1 MKRITPHRI
10 VFINPPLTLE
20 ERYGSLAE
28 AGSTMPSLGLLSLA
42 AVARE
47 KGFECKIIEASSLQ
61 LTLEECL
68 EQIKSWHPH
77 IVGITACTTAIVS
90 AAEVAKRIKE
100 WDSDITT
107 IIGGPH
113 LTALPQETLETY
125 PQFDIGIIGE
135 GEETL
140 AELLGKI
147 ETKKSLNSVKG
158 LIFRQNGNFVKTEPR
173 PFITSLDDLP
183 LPAWD
188 LLPGFPHSYKPAAL
202 KVRRLPAAHV
212 VSSRGCPFQC
222 IFCDRSVFGRKY
234 RIHSSKYMMELIKKL
249 YHDFGVREISFE
261 DDTFT
266 LFIERLVKL
275 CNMIMQEGLDI
286 SWSCNGRVEA
296 VKPELLKLMKQAG
309 CWQIAYGIES
319 GDQKILD
326 IAKKGIT
333 VDEIKCA
340 IQWTHE
346 AGIFSKGFFI
356 VGFPQES
363 EETLQRT
370 INFARKLKLDDVS
383 ISLMTPFPG
392 TEIYKW
398 GDKYGSF
405 ENDWKKMN
413 LLDAVYIPHGLSQE
427 KLLQYQKKFL
437 REFYLRPRI
446 VLSYLKRILK
456 TPSLIPY
463 LFKAFI
469 GYLKKIR

>member
-1 MKRITPHRI
+1 MNRTTPHRI
-10 VFINPPLTLE
+10 VFINPPLSLQ

-47 KGFECKIIEASSLQ
+47 KGFECGIIEASSLQ

-68 EQIKSWHPH
+68 EQVKSWHPH
-77 IVGITACTTAIVS
+77 IVGITACTTAVVS

-100 WDSDITT
+100 WDKNIIT

-113 LTALPQETLETY
+113 ITALPEETMESY
-125 PQFDIGIIGE
+125 PQFDIGVIGE

-140 AELLGKI
+140 LALLGKI
-147 ETKKSLNSVKG
+147 ETGSSLDAIKG
-158 LIFRQNGNFVKTEPR
+158 LIFQQNSKVFITEPR
-173 PFITSLDDLP
+173 SFIAQLDDLP

-188 LLPGFPHSYKPAAL
+188 LLPGFPQHYKPAAL
-202 KVRRLPAAHV
+202 KVRRLPAAHL

-234 RIHSSKYMMELIKKL
+234 RIHSAEYMMELIKKL

-266 LFIERLVKL
+266 LFTERLVKL
-275 CNMIMQEGLDI
+275 CTMIMQEGLDI

-296 VKPELLKLMKQAG
+296 VKPETLKIMKQAG

-319 GDQKILD
+319 GEQRILD

-356 VGFPQES
+356 LGFPQES

-370 INFARKLKLDDVS
+370 IDFATELKLDDVS

-398 GDKYGSF
+398 GDKYGSL
-405 ENDWKKMN
+405 ERDWKKMN
-413 LLDAVYIPHGLSQE
+413 LLDAVYIPQGLTGE
-427 KLLQYQKKFL
+427 KLLRYQKKFL
-437 REFYLRPRI
+437 RGFYLRPRI
-446 VLSYLKRILK
+446 LLSYLKRILK
-456 TPSLIPY
+456 NPSLIPY

>member
-1 MKRITPHRI
+1 MKPITPNRI

-42 AVARE
+42 AVAR
-47 KGFECKIIEASSLQ
+47 KNGFECGIIEASSLQ

-68 EQIKSWHPH
+68 EQVKSWHPH

-100 WDSDITT
+100 WNGDITT

-113 LTALPQETLETY
+113 LTALPEETLKTY

-140 AELLGKI
+140 VELLEKI
-147 ETKKSLNSVKG
+147 ETKKSIDKAKG
-158 LIFRQNGNFVKTEPR
+158 LIFQQNGNFVKTEPR
-173 PFITSLDDLP
+173 PFITSLDELP

-188 LLPGFPHSYKPAAL
+188 LLPGFPHRYKPAAL

-212 VSSRGCPFQC
+212 VSSRGCPFRC

-234 RIHSSKYMMELIKKL
+234 RIHSAEYMMELIKKL

-286 SWSCNGRVEA
+286 SWSCNGRVETA
-296 VKPELLKLMKQAG
+296 GFGLMKLMRQAG

-326 IAKKGIT
+326 IARKGIMLKL
-333 VDEIKCA
+333 IKEA
-340 IQWTHE
+340 IQCTHD
-346 AGIFSKGFFI
+346 AGIFIKGFFI
-356 VGFPQES
+356 LGFPQES

-370 INFARKLKLDDVS
+370 INFARELKLDDVS

-405 ENDWKKMN
+405 ERDWKKMN

-427 KLLQYQKKFL
+427 KLLSYQKKFL

-456 TPSLIPY
+456 SPSLIPQ